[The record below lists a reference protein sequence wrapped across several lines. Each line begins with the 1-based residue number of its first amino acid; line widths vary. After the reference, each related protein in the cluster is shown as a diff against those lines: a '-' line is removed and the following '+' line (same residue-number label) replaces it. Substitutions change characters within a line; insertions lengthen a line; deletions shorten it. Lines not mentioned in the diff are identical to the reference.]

1 MIALHAL
8 VPPALRGYRL
18 AWLRA
23 DVVAGVTLAAVAIP
37 ECMGYSSIAHVPV
50 SAGLYTII
58 LPAVAFALLGASR
71 LLVVGADSATAALL
85 ASGIAGIGVVGVEP
99 DSPEW
104 LAWASLI
111 ALVTG
116 VFLALA
122 RLLRLGFLAD
132 FLSTAVLVGFLA
144 GTGLTVIVG
153 QVPGMVGLPRAE
165 GWVWERCAAIVDR
178 LGSIDWASTAFAAA
192 SLGVLLVAR
201 RVLPRSPA
209 AFVLVVASIV
219 LVAVF
224 GWDDDLPVVGTLRGD
239 MPHFG
244 LPTGLGWDA
253 VPKAA
258 TVAFGCAV
266 VILAQ
271 SAGTA
276 RGLAHKHGET
286 TDVNRDMVGLAAANI
301 VAGLNSTF
309 VVNGSP
315 TKTQFLEEQ
324 RGRTQ
329 VANLTMA
336 ATALAAVAFLGPA
349 LAHLPHAVLAA
360 IVFLVAIDL
369 IDVHSFR
376 RMWRIRRIEF
386 GIAVLTAVVVVV
398 FGVQNGIL
406 AAMVVSLLEI
416 IRRQYRPERFVVGVS
431 DHGRAREYRP
441 ARGGQ
446 QSMPGLIV
454 FRYDADLFYAN
465 VNRFADDVVALVESA
480 PDPVRWLVLDCTVI
494 SYVDY
499 SATGVLDDLVAFVH
513 SRDAHFVLAGVDP
526 ELEGMLRAQGL
537 LEDFDPAHV
546 FPTVGAAVRAF
557 EAAYPTGESQEPPP
571 ATPEGLMGGEKAEDD
586 TAETD
591 NG

>member
-1 MIALHAL
+1 MIALGAL

-23 DVVAGVTLAAVAIP
+23 DIMAGVTLAAVAIP

-50 SAGLYTII
+50 EAGLYTII
-58 LPAVAFALLGASR
+58 LPTIAFALLGASR

-99 DSPEW
+99 DSQQW

-122 RLLRLGFLAD
+122 RILRLGFLAD
-132 FLSTAVLVGFLA
+132 FLSSAVLVGFLA
-144 GTGLTVIVG
+144 GTGVTVIIG
-153 QVPGMVGLPRAE
+153 QIPGMLGVHRTE
-165 GWVWERCAAIVDR
+165 GWVWERCAAIVAG
-178 LGSIDWASTAFAAA
+178 LGSIDWASAAFTAAVVC
-192 SLGVLLVAR
+192 VLLISR
-201 RVLPRSPA
+201 RTVPRLPA
-209 AFVLVVASIV
+209 AFMLVVASIA

-224 GWDDDLPVVGTLRGD
+224 GWDDDLPVVGNLHGTLPD
-239 MPHFG
+239 LG

-258 TVAFGCAV
+258 TVAFGCTV

-276 RGLAHKHGET
+276 RGLARSHGET
-286 TDVNRDMVGLAAANI
+286 TDVNRDIVGLSAANI
-301 VAGLNSTF
+301 VAGLSSTF

-315 TKTQFLEEQ
+315 TKTQFLDEQ

-336 ATALAAVAFLGPA
+336 VSALVAVVFLGSALAY
-349 LAHLPHAVLAA
+349 LPHAVLSS

-369 IDVHSFR
+369 IDVHSFLR
-376 RMWRIRRIEF
+376 LWKIRRVEF
-386 GIAVLTAVVVVV
+386 GIAVLTAIVVVV
-398 FGVQNGIL
+398 FGVQDGIL
-406 AAMVVSLLEI
+406 TAMVVSLLEI

-431 DHGRAREYRP
+431 DHGRTREYRP
-441 ARGGQ
+441 ARPGQ
-446 QSMPGLIV
+446 QSLPGLIV

-465 VNRFADDVVALVESA
+465 VNRFSDDVMVLVESA

-513 SRDAHFVLAGVDP
+513 SRGAHFVLAGVDP
-526 ELEGMLRAQGL
+526 ELEHVLRTEGL

-557 EAAYPTGESQEPPP
+557 ETANFRSQP
-571 ATPEGLMGGEKAEDD
+571 EDD
-586 TAETD
+586 TGETD
-591 NG
+591 GR

>member
-1 MIALHAL
+1 MLALGAL

-23 DVVAGVTLAAVAIP
+23 DIMAGVTLAAVAIP

-50 SAGLYTII
+50 EAGLYTII
-58 LPAVAFALLGASR
+58 LPTIAFALFGASR

-99 DSPEW
+99 DSQQW

-122 RLLRLGFLAD
+122 RILRLGFLAD
-132 FLSTAVLVGFLA
+132 FLSSAVLVGFLA
-144 GTGLTVIVG
+144 GTGVTVIIG
-153 QVPGMVGLPRAE
+153 QIPGMLGVHRTE
-165 GWVWERCAAIVDR
+165 GWVWERCAAIVAG
-178 LGSIDWASTAFAAA
+178 LGSIDWASSAFTAAVVC
-192 SLGVLLVAR
+192 VLLISR
-201 RVLPRSPA
+201 RTVPRLPA
-209 AFVLVVASIV
+209 AFMLVVASIA

-224 GWDDDLPVVGTLRGD
+224 GWDDDLPVVGNLHGTLPD
-239 MPHFG
+239 LG

-258 TVAFGCAV
+258 TVAFGCTV

-276 RGLAHKHGET
+276 RGLAHSHGET
-286 TDVNRDMVGLAAANI
+286 TDVNRDIVGLSAANI
-301 VAGLNSTF
+301 VAGLGSTF

-315 TKTQFLEEQ
+315 TKTQFLDEQ

-336 ATALAAVAFLGPA
+336 ASALVAVVFLGSALAY
-349 LAHLPHAVLAA
+349 LPHAVLSS

-376 RMWRIRRIEF
+376 RLWKIRRVEF
-386 GIAVLTAVVVVV
+386 GIAVLTAIVVVV
-398 FGVQNGIL
+398 FGVQDGIL
-406 AAMVVSLLEI
+406 TAMVVSLLEI

-431 DHGRAREYRP
+431 DHGRTREYRP
-441 ARGGQ
+441 ARPGQ
-446 QSMPGLIV
+446 QSLPGLIV

-465 VNRFADDVVALVESA
+465 VNRFSDDVMALVESA

-499 SATGVLDDLVAFVH
+499 SATGVLDNLVAFVH
-513 SRDAHFVLAGVDP
+513 SRGAHFVLAGVDP
-526 ELEGMLRAQGL
+526 ELEHVLRTEGL

-557 EAAYPTGESQEPPP
+557 ETANSRSQP
-571 ATPEGLMGGEKAEDD
+571 EDD
-586 TAETD
+586 TGETD
-591 NG
+591 GR